1 MNMRKFEITI
11 LGLMFLLT
19 LAMPVYAAGNDN
31 VSKLICNGEG
41 KTTAAPDIV
50 TITLGVE
57 TRNVS
62 ASAATAENA
71 KLMNSTINALLSSGL
86 KKKDIQ
92 TSHYS
97 LTTQTEENPLPTG
110 ATKNKTPPEFVATNQ
125 VTAKMNVSENI
136 GKILDAANAA
146 GSNSVMG
153 ISFDLRDPKPQMDKA
168 LANAVN
174 DSRRKAAIMAA
185 TAGVKLGKIM
195 ELSEGY
201 GFTSSNAPRAA
212 YSVAEATTPVLP
224 GEMEITASVT
234 ATYEITKPA

>member
-1 MNMRKFEITI
+1 MRRFEITI
-11 LGLMFLLT
+11 LGLIFLLA
-19 LAMPVYAAGNDN
+19 LALPAQAAGNDN
-31 VSKLICNGEG
+31 VSKIICNGEG
-41 KTTAAPDIV
+41 KTTAAPDVV

-62 ASAATAENA
+62 ASAAAAENA
-71 KLMNSTINALLSSGL
+71 KLMNSTINALLSAGL
-86 KKKDIQ
+86 NKKDIQ
-92 TSHYS
+92 TSQYS
-97 LTTQTEENPLPTG
+97 LTTQTEDNPVPAS
-110 ATKNKTPPEFVATNQ
+110 ATRNKTPPEFVATNQ
-125 VTAKMNVSENI
+125 VTAKMNVTENI
-136 GKILDAANAA
+136 GKVLDAATAA

-185 TAGVKLGKIM
+185 TAGVKLGKIL

-201 GFTSSNAPRAA
+201 GYTSSNAPRAA

-234 ATYEITKPA
+234 LTYEITK

>member
-1 MNMRKFEITI
+1 MRGFAFIV
-11 LGLMFLLT
+11 LGLMILLP
-19 LAMPVYAAGNDN
+19 LALPAVAAGNEN

-41 KTTAAPDIV
+41 KTTVAPDIV

-97 LTTQTEENPLPTG
+97 LTTQTEENPLLTG
-110 ATKNKTPPEFVATNQ
+110 ATKKKTPPEFVATNQ

-185 TAGVKLGKIM
+185 TAGVKLGKIL

>member
-1 MNMRKFEITI
+1 MRRLEITI
-11 LGLMFLLT
+11 LGLMFLLV

-31 VSKLICNGEG
+31 VSKIICNGEG
-41 KTTAAPDIV
+41 KATAVPDIV

-62 ASAATAENA
+62 ASAAAAENA
-71 KLMNSTINALLSSGL
+71 KLMNSTINALLSAGL

-92 TSHYS
+92 TSQYS
-97 LTTQTEENPLPTG
+97 LTTQTEENPVSAS
-110 ATKNKTPPEFVATNQ
+110 ATKNKTPPVFVATNQ

-136 GKILDAANAA
+136 GKVLDAATAA
-146 GSNSVMG
+146 GSNSVTG

-174 DSRRKAAIMAA
+174 DSRRKAEIMAA
-185 TAGVKLGKIM
+185 TAGVKLGKIL

-201 GFTSSNAPRAA
+201 GYTSSNAPRAA
-212 YSVAEATTPVLP
+212 FSLSAASTPVLP

>member
-1 MNMRKFEITI
+1 MRRFEITI
-11 LGLMFLLT
+11 FGLMLL
-19 LAMPVYAAGNDN
+19 LALALPAQAAGNDN
-31 VSKLICNGEG
+31 VSKIICNGEG

-57 TRNVS
+57 TRNVN
-62 ASAATAENA
+62 ASAAAAENA
-71 KLMNSTINALLSSGL
+71 KLMNSTINALLSAGL
-86 KKKDIQ
+86 NKKDIQ
-92 TSHYS
+92 TSQYS
-97 LTTQTEENPLPTG
+97 LTTQPEDNPVPAS
-110 ATKNKTPPEFVATNQ
+110 ATKNKTPPVFVATNQ
-125 VTAKMNVSENI
+125 VTAKMNVTENI
-136 GKILDAANAA
+136 GKVLDAATAA

-174 DSRRKAAIMAA
+174 DSRRKAEIMAA
-185 TAGVKLGKIM
+185 TAGVKLGKIL

-201 GFTSSNAPRAA
+201 GYTSSNAPRAA

-234 ATYEITKPA
+234 VTYEITK

>member
-1 MNMRKFEITI
+1 MRRFEITI
-11 LGLMFLLT
+11 LGLMFLLA

-31 VSKLICNGEG
+31 VSKIICNGEG
-41 KTTAAPDIV
+41 KTTAAPDVV

-62 ASAATAENA
+62 ASAAAAENA
-71 KLMNSTINALLSSGL
+71 KLMNSTINALLSAGL
-86 KKKDIQ
+86 KKKDVQ

-97 LTTQTEENPLPTG
+97 LTTQTDENPVPTTG
-110 ATKNKTPPEFVATNQ
+110 TEKNKTPPEFVATNQ
-125 VTAKMNVSENI
+125 VTAKMNVTENI
-136 GKILDAANAA
+136 GKVLDAATTA

-174 DSRRKAAIMAA
+174 DSRRKAEIMAA
-185 TAGVKLGKIM
+185 TARVKLGKIL

-201 GFTSSNAPRAA
+201 GYTSSNAPRAA
-212 YSVAEATTPVLP
+212 FSLSATPTPVLP

-234 ATYEITKPA
+234 ATYEIIKPA

>member
-1 MNMRKFEITI
+1 MRRFEIAI
-11 LGLMFLLT
+11 LGLMFLLA
-19 LAMPVYAAGNDN
+19 LALALPAQAAGNDN
-31 VSKLICNGEG
+31 VSKIICNGEG

-62 ASAATAENA
+62 ASAAAAENA
-71 KLMNSTINALLSSGL
+71 KLMNSTINALLSAGL
-86 KKKDIQ
+86 NKKDIQ
-92 TSHYS
+92 TSQYS
-97 LTTQTEENPLPTG
+97 LTTQPEDNPVPAS
-110 ATKNKTPPEFVATNQ
+110 ATKNKTPPVFVATNQ
-125 VTAKMNVSENI
+125 VTAKMNVTENI
-136 GKILDAANAA
+136 GKVLDAATAA

-174 DSRRKAAIMAA
+174 DSRRKAEIMAG
-185 TAGVKLGKIM
+185 TAGLKLGKIL

-201 GFTSSNAPRAA
+201 GYTSSNAPRAA

-234 ATYEITKPA
+234 VTYEITK

>member
-1 MNMRKFEITI
+1 MRRFEITI
-11 LGLMFLLT
+11 LGLMFLLA
-19 LAMPVYAAGNDN
+19 LALPTQAAGNDN
-31 VSKLICNGEG
+31 VSKIICNGEG
-41 KTTAAPDIV
+41 KTTAAPDVV

-62 ASAATAENA
+62 ASAAAAENA
-71 KLMNSTINALLSSGL
+71 KLMNSTINALLSAGL

-97 LTTQTEENPLPTG
+97 LTTQTEDNSVP
-110 ATKNKTPPEFVATNQ
+110 ANAAKNKTPPVFVATNQ
-125 VTAKMNVSENI
+125 VTAKMNVTENI
-136 GKILDAANAA
+136 GKVLDAATAA

-174 DSRRKAAIMAA
+174 DSRRKAEIMAA
-185 TAGVKLGKIM
+185 TAGVKLGKIL

-201 GFTSSNAPRAA
+201 GYTSSNAPRAA
-212 YSVAEATTPVLP
+212 YSVAAATTPVLP

>member
-1 MNMRKFEITI
+1 M
-11 LGLMFLLT
+11 
-19 LAMPVYAAGNDN
+19 
-31 VSKLICNGEG
+31 
-41 KTTAAPDIV
+41 
-50 TITLGVE
+50 
-57 TRNVS
+57 
-62 ASAATAENA
+62 
-71 KLMNSTINALLSSGL
+71 
-86 KKKDIQ
+86 
-92 TSHYS
+92 
-97 LTTQTEENPLPTG
+97 PTG

>member
-1 MNMRKFEITI
+1 MRRFEITI
-11 LGLMFLLT
+11 FGLMLL
-19 LAMPVYAAGNDN
+19 LALALPAQAAGNDN
-31 VSKLICNGEG
+31 VSKIICNGEG

-62 ASAATAENA
+62 ASAAAAENA
-71 KLMNSTINALLSSGL
+71 KLMNSTINALLSAGL
-86 KKKDIQ
+86 NKKDIQ
-92 TSHYS
+92 TSQYS
-97 LTTQTEENPLPTG
+97 LTTQPEDNPVPAS
-110 ATKNKTPPEFVATNQ
+110 ATKNKTPPVFVATNQ
-125 VTAKMNVSENI
+125 VTAKMNVTENI
-136 GKILDAANAA
+136 GKVLDAATAA

-174 DSRRKAAIMAA
+174 DSRRKAEIMAG
-185 TAGVKLGKIM
+185 TAGVKLGKIL

-201 GFTSSNAPRAA
+201 GYTSSNAPRAA

-234 ATYEITKPA
+234 VTYEITK

>member
-1 MNMRKFEITI
+1 MRRYEITI
-11 LGLMFLLT
+11 LGLIFLVAFAL
-19 LAMPVYAAGNDN
+19 PVQAAGSDN

-41 KTTAAPDIV
+41 KTTATPDIV

-62 ASAATAENA
+62 ASVAANENA
-71 KLMNSTINALLSSGL
+71 KLMNNTINALLSAGL
-86 KKKDIQ
+86 KKNDIQ

-97 LTTQTEENPLPTG
+97 LGIQTEENPVPTG
-110 ATKNKTPPEFVATNQ
+110 AAKNKMPPEFVATNQ

-136 GKILDAANAA
+136 GKVLDAATTA

-168 LANAVN
+168 LAEAVN
-174 DSRRKAAIMAA
+174 DSRKKAEIMAA
-185 TAGVKLGKIM
+185 TVGVKLGKIL

-201 GFTSSNAPRAA
+201 SFTSSNAKMAA
-212 YSVAEATTPVLP
+212 YSLGEATTPVLP

-234 ATYEITKPA
+234 ATYEITKSP